1 MLVTPANLIWSI
13 ASTNN
18 PDLDLWSAWII
29 TDPSGYSIFNLSMF
43 ALTAFK
49 STRLLSIQISSFSV
63 IATNI
68 FPFSSL
74 SAVSAFGLLTS
85 TPVYLTND
93 VVTMK
98 NMSMIKTMSIIGVKS
113 SAASSWAFLL
123 LLYLL
128 ISLIFLLNRYGL
140 LLDIFLLCLLNQI

>member
-1 MLVTPANLIWSI
+1 
-13 ASTNN
+13 
-18 PDLDLWSAWII
+18 
-29 TDPSGYSIFNLSMF
+29 MF

-113 SAASSWAFLL
+113 SAASS
-123 LLYLL
+123 
-128 ISLIFLLNRYGL
+128 
-140 LLDIFLLCLLNQI
+140 